1 LQKFKLILM
10 DIFIKSLPFKF
21 KEKDLQNLFEVFGE
35 VTKASIVM
43 DKMTRQSKG
52 FGFVTMTDDEA
63 ALIAIE
69 ALHGSD
75 LQGRTIEVSISVPKE
90 KIGEK
95 PVEKPKA
102 KPFKIN
108 AQGNIIGGFRGIGK
122 GYDKRNR
129 K

>member
-1 LQKFKLILM
+1 LQKIKLKLM

-35 VTKASIVM
+35 VTKVSLVM

-63 ALIAIE
+63 ALIA
-69 ALHGSD
+69 
-75 LQGRTIEVSISVPKE
+75 
-90 KIGEK
+90 
-95 PVEKPKA
+95 
-102 KPFKIN
+102 
-108 AQGNIIGGFRGIGK
+108 QGNIIGGFRGIGK

>member
-1 LQKFKLILM
+1 M
-10 DIFIKSLPFKF
+10 EIFIRSLPFKF
-21 KEKDLQNLFEVFGE
+21 KEADLKSLFEVFGE
-35 VTKASIVM
+35 VTTATIVM

-52 FGFVTMTDDEA
+52 FGFVTMPDDEA

-69 ALHGSD
+69 ALNGD
-75 LQGRTIEVSISVPKE
+75 ELQGRNIEVSISVKKE
-90 KIGEK
+90 KVVEK
-95 PVEKPKA
+95 PAERPKA

-108 AQGNIIGGFRGIGK
+108 ADGNMVGGFRGIGK

>member
-1 LQKFKLILM
+1 MQKIKLISM

-52 FGFVTMTDDEA
+52 FGFVTMTNDEA

-69 ALHGSD
+69 ALNGSD
-75 LQGRTIEVSISVPKE
+75 LQGRTIEVSISVKKE
-90 KIGEK
+90 KLENK
-95 PVEKPKA
+95 PIEKPKA
-102 KPFKIN
+102 KPIKLN
-108 AQGNIIGGFRGIGK
+108 ADGNIIGGFRGIGK

>member
-1 LQKFKLILM
+1 M

-21 KEKDLQNLFEVFGE
+21 KETDLKNLFEVFGE
-35 VTKASIVM
+35 VTTATIVM

-52 FGFVTMTDDEA
+52 FGFVTMTDSEA

-69 ALHGSD
+69 ALNGSD
-75 LQGRTIEVSISVPKE
+75 LQGRTIEVSVSVKKE
-90 KIGEK
+90 KISEK
-95 PVEKPKA
+95 TADKPKT

-108 AQGNIIGGFRGIGK
+108 ADGNKVGGFRGIGK

>member
-1 LQKFKLILM
+1 M
-10 DIFIKSLPFKF
+10 EIFIRSLPFKF
-21 KEKDLQNLFEVFGE
+21 KEADLKNLFEVFGE
-35 VTKASIVM
+35 VTTTSIVM

-52 FGFVTMTDDEA
+52 FGFVTMSNDEA

-69 ALHGSD
+69 ALNGEE
-75 LQGRTIEVSISVPKE
+75 LQGRKIEVSISVK
-90 KIGEK
+90 KDKVVEK
-95 PVEKPKA
+95 PTERPKA

-108 AQGNIIGGFRGIGK
+108 ADGNMVGGFRGIGK